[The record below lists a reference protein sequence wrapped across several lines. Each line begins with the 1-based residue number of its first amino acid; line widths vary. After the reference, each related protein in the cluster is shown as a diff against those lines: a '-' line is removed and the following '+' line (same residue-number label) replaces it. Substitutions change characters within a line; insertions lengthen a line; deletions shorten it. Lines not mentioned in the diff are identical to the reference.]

1 MLPRPADRTDIDG
14 RHRSVYAACMATK
27 TISIDLDAYHRLA
40 NARLHP
46 KDSFS
51 QVIKRAEW
59 QQPAK
64 TCKGLLSALE
74 TMPVADDDVLGRL
87 EQAQKNDS
95 PPDDPW
101 A

>member
-1 MLPRPADRTDIDG
+1 
-14 RHRSVYAACMATK
+14 MATK

-40 NARLHP
+40 SARLHP

-64 TCKGLLSALE
+64 TCEGLLSALQA
-74 TMPVADDDVLGRL
+74 MPVADNDVLDRL
-87 EQAQKNDS
+87 EAAQKNDQ
-95 PPDDPW
+95 PPDDSW